1 MVYKVKDIACF
12 LNVTEEQ
19 VRRWC
24 RNGALKADKNSKKD
38 GYIIREYNLNIFM
51 NEHPKYKKSCGDN
64 VDLNTKL
71 HSLEVQLE
79 RMKQEIV
86 DLENIIKMLKGS
98 E

>member
-1 MVYKVKDIACF
+1 M
-12 LNVTEEQ
+12 
-19 VRRWC
+19 
-24 RNGALKADKNSKKD
+24 
-38 GYIIREYNLNIFM
+38 NIFM

-64 VDLNTKL
+64 LDLNTKL

-86 DLENIIKMLKGS
+86 DLENIIEILKDS

>member
-24 RNGALKADKNSKKD
+24 RNGALKADKNSKKM
-38 GYIIREYNLNIFM
+38 GILFMNIFM

>member
-38 GYIIREYNLNIFM
+38 GYIIQEYNLNIFM
-51 NEHPKYKKSCGDN
+51 NEHPK
-64 VDLNTKL
+64 
-71 HSLEVQLE
+71 
-79 RMKQEIV
+79 
-86 DLENIIKMLKGS
+86 
-98 E
+98 